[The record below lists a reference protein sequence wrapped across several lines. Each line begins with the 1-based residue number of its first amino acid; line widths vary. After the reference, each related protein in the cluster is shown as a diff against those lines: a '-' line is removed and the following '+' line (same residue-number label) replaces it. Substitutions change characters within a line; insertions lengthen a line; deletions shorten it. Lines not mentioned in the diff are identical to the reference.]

1 MTIDDQIKD
10 EKLQYDI
17 NREAAKISALSS
29 GNINNY
35 ECLTGEE
42 ILLFSQKQII
52 EQAKF
57 TYSSLGKAFDKQ
69 IKTIQDQGKKQV
81 DALKDSKLEGQTK
94 SIEGIFPK
102 DDENGEIKNE
112 LHKIKR
118 YEKKVIRD
126 NLFYESSKQIYDF
139 KVLKTIRYFGD
150 SIYNHKIE
158 IHETNQ
164 EQADLLKSLSSFNN
178 KTKPTSNKSK
188 NEKNDAFDSS
198 KNPYERRD

>member
-69 IKTIQDQGKKQV
+69 IKTTQHQGKKQV

-118 YEKKVIRD
+118 YEK
-126 NLFYESSKQIYDF
+126 NLLEITCFMNRVSRYMILKCLKQ
-139 KVLKTIRYFGD
+139 
-150 SIYNHKIE
+150 
-158 IHETNQ
+158 
-164 EQADLLKSLSSFNN
+164 
-178 KTKPTSNKSK
+178 
-188 NEKNDAFDSS
+188 
-198 KNPYERRD
+198 